1 MTAPALTKPRTPEP
15 EKKPRNYNSI
25 AATAVLILLAA
36 IGAWS
41 VNSIGINL
49 VTISESAD
57 NAVNFVSRM
66 FPLEFPPMGELL
78 SLIAETLAIVFLAT
92 ALSVIISVPLAVI
105 AARTT
110 TFSPTSRWIARALIV
125 LARAIPDLVLAIVF
139 IRMFGIGAI
148 GGILAMGFHSVG
160 MVAKLYAD
168 AIEELDDGPRE
179 AIESVGG
186 SRTQQI
192 VSAIPQALTPQL
204 IATAL
209 HRFDINLR
217 TSVLLGYVGVGG
229 IGMAIADSLRTLNY
243 REGMALAFVVLLL
256 CIFMEL
262 LSGSLRALIM
272 RKSDSSLLAGTWVD
286 RMWGTKVKDKRD
298 AKQTAA
304 AKSDAKPSITPPWTA
319 SRVSRVLT
327 TVALV
332 IITIAAFAE
341 AKISAKDFFTGLA
354 DLPETMALFLPP
366 SSGGIAGE
374 FFQLLL
380 DTLQIAFAATFLGA
394 ILAIPIGILAAS
406 NVVANKWV
414 HGFFR
419 VLIVVIRGIPELI
432 LAIIFVVISGLGPV
446 AGTLALALGAVGLL
460 SKLVAD
466 SLEETDTDVQEALR
480 TTGATESQI
489 FFAAT
494 VRQAIP
500 AFIAHCLY
508 LLDTNIRSATLL
520 GVVGAG
526 GIGFQLLNASRVN
539 QFDVVTYIL
548 ILMVIVVLAVE
559 ALSMW
564 LRAAVR
570 QPARPPVPV
579 PLPKRKTP

>member
-1 MTAPALTKPRTPEP
+1 MTAPTVSKPRASAPEN
-15 EKKPRNYNSI
+15 KPHNYNSI

-57 NAVNFVSRM
+57 NAANFVARM
-66 FPLEFPPMGELL
+66 FPLEFPPMAELL
-78 SLIAETLAIVFLAT
+78 SLIGETLAIVFLAT
-92 ALSVIISVPLAVI
+92 ALSVILSVPLAVI

-110 TFSPTSRWIARALIV
+110 TFSLTARWISRALIV

-148 GGILAMGFHSVG
+148 GGILAMGIHSVG

-243 REGMALAFVVLLL
+243 REGMALALVVLVL
-256 CIFMEL
+256 CIVMEL
-262 LSGSLRALIM
+262 LSGSLRAIIM
-272 RKSDSSLLAGTWVD
+272 RKSDSSLLSGTWVD
-286 RMWGTKVKDKRD
+286 RMWGTKIKDKRKA
-298 AKQTAA
+298 AKQ
-304 AKSDAKPSITPPWTA
+304 DATDGKPSITPPWTA
-319 SRVSRVLT
+319 ARVSRVLT
-327 TVALV
+327 TIALV
-332 IITIAAFAE
+332 VITIAAFAE
-341 AKISAKDFFTGLA
+341 TEISASNFFSGLA
-354 DLPETMALFLPP
+354 NLPETMALFLPP

-374 FFQLLL
+374 IFQLLL

-394 ILAIPIGILAAS
+394 ILAIPIGIMAAS

-500 AFIAHCLY
+500 SFIAHCLY

-548 ILMVIVVLAVE
+548 ILMVAVVLVVE

-570 QPARPPVPV
+570 
-579 PLPKRKTP
+579 

>member
-1 MTAPALTKPRTPEP
+1 MTAPAVSQPRASAPEN
-15 EKKPRNYNSI
+15 KPRNYNSI

-57 NAVNFVSRM
+57 NAANFVSRM
-66 FPLEFPPMGELL
+66 FPLEFPPMAELL
-78 SLIAETLAIVFLAT
+78 SLIGETLAIVFLAT
-92 ALSVIISVPLAVI
+92 ALSVILSVPLAVI

-110 TFSPTSRWIARALIV
+110 TFSPTARWISRALIV

-148 GGILAMGFHSVG
+148 GGILAMGIHSVG

-243 REGMALAFVVLLL
+243 REGMALALVVLLL
-256 CIFMEL
+256 CIVMEL
-262 LSGSLRALIM
+262 LSGSLRAIIM
-272 RKSDSSLLAGTWVD
+272 RKSDSSLLSGTWVD
-286 RMWGTKVKDKRD
+286 RMWGTKVKDKRKA
-298 AKQTAA
+298 AKQDA
-304 AKSDAKPSITPPWTA
+304 SDGKPSINPPWTA
-319 SRVSRVLT
+319 ARVSRVLT
-327 TVALV
+327 TIALV
-332 IITIAAFAE
+332 VITIAAFAE
-341 AKISAKDFFTGLA
+341 TEISASNFFTGLA
-354 DLPETMALFLPP
+354 NLPETMALFLPP

-374 FFQLLL
+374 IFQLLL

-394 ILAIPIGILAAS
+394 ILAIPIGIMAAS
-406 NVVANKWV
+406 NIVANKWV

-500 AFIAHCLY
+500 SFIAHCLY

-548 ILMVIVVLAVE
+548 ILMVAVVLIVE

-570 QPARPPVPV
+570 
-579 PLPKRKTP
+579 

>member
-1 MTAPALTKPRTPEP
+1 MTAPAITKPQTPAP

-57 NAVNFVSRM
+57 NAFNFVSRM

-78 SLIAETLAIVFLAT
+78 GLIAETLAIVFLAT

-286 RMWGTKVKDKRD
+286 RMWGTKVKDKRKS

-304 AKSDAKPSITPPWTA
+304 EKSGAKPSITPPWTA

-332 IITIAAFAE
+332 VITIAAFAE

-374 FFQLLL
+374 IFQLLL

-394 ILAIPIGILAAS
+394 ILAIPIGVLAAS

-570 QPARPPVPV
+570 
-579 PLPKRKTP
+579 

>member
-1 MTAPALTKPRTPEP
+1 MTAPAVSQPRASAPEN
-15 EKKPRNYNSI
+15 KPRNYNSI
-25 AATAVLILLAA
+25 AATAVLVLLAA

-57 NAVNFVSRM
+57 NAANFVSRM
-66 FPLEFPPMGELL
+66 FPLEFPPMAELL
-78 SLIAETLAIVFLAT
+78 SLISETLAIVFLAT
-92 ALSVIISVPLAVI
+92 ALSVILSVPLAVI

-110 TFSPTSRWIARALIV
+110 TFSPTARWISRALIV

-139 IRMFGIGAI
+139 IRLFGIGAI
-148 GGILAMGFHSVG
+148 GGILAMGIHSVG

-243 REGMALAFVVLLL
+243 REGMALALVVLLL
-256 CIFMEL
+256 CIVMEL
-262 LSGSLRALIM
+262 LSGSLRAIIM
-272 RKSDSSLLAGTWVD
+272 RKSDSSLLSGTWVD
-286 RMWGTKVKDKRD
+286 RMWGTKIEDKRKA
-298 AKQTAA
+298 AKQGAT
-304 AKSDAKPSITPPWTA
+304 DGKPSINPPWSA
-319 SRVSRVLT
+319 ARVSRVLT
-327 TVALV
+327 TIALV
-332 IITIAAFAE
+332 LITIAAFAE
-341 AKISAKDFFTGLA
+341 TEISAANFFSGLA
-354 DLPETMALFLPP
+354 NLPETMALFLPP

-374 FFQLLL
+374 IFQLLL

-394 ILAIPIGILAAS
+394 ILAIPIGIMAAS

-500 AFIAHCLY
+500 SFIAHCLY

-548 ILMVIVVLAVE
+548 ILMVAVVLAVE

-570 QPARPPVPV
+570 
-579 PLPKRKTP
+579 